1 MRKFF
6 LVGLVLLGLKSSAQ
20 GLPEDITLGVG
31 AGPLISLHEFVFN
44 RNERIKLPYFGGGL
58 YFDIGY
64 LITPELQISMISSAE
79 LWKGE
84 HNVGLRVPFLDPAF
98 PDSFNIINHEYYFWN
113 NTLLLR
119 YRIWRNFGL
128 SAGTSVY
135 AYEVN
140 AFNYFRDQE
149 KLYEAGNT
157 FNHYFKYYDLGVNYN
172 FNTTFQVELLYRG
185 TYKQSQV
192 ETVSIRCFY
201 RFL

>member
-20 GLPEDITLGVG
+20 GLPENLTLGVG
-31 AGPLISLHEFVFN
+31 AGPLVSTREYG
-44 RNERIKLPYFGGGL
+44 REQKKLSYFGGGMYL
-58 YFDIGY
+58 DVGY
-64 LITPELQISMISSAE
+64 NVTSKLQVSIVSSAE
-79 LWKGE
+79 YWQGE
-84 HNVGLRVPFLDPAF
+84 HNVGLQKSSIDPAF
-98 PDSFNIINHEYYFWN
+98 PDSFNIISHKFYRWN
-113 NTLLLR
+113 NALLLR

-201 RFL
+201 RFF